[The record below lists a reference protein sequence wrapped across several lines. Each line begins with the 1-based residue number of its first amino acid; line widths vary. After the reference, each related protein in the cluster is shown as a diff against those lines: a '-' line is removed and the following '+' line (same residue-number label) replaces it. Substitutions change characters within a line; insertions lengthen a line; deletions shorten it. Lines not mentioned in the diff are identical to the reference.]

1 MPAATDTSTTPA
13 TGGSKQTQ
21 GRGGHRLADAFE
33 AVEELPA
40 LAESCGRIERLI
52 SKPGASVDEIS
63 EAVESDAG
71 LAIAVLRAAAG
82 SNGRPRRL
90 TGIPEAIEVLSPGG
104 VGAAAATIDT
114 YELFEPAGKW
124 EDQPER
130 FRRHALATRHAAE
143 RIADIGRMPAA
154 DELALAA
161 LLHDV
166 GRLVLHR
173 LYPGYTDLLASKN
186 TPEERV
192 AAERRELGVDH
203 ALVGG
208 VLVRRWG
215 LAPSIGAAIERHHA
229 DDAEGA
235 AAAVALADLV
245 AHHSQGDQISAKRLD
260 QLADR
265 CGIDAERVRGL
276 VYEFPY
282 ARGQRRRSSEPCP
295 LSGRELDAL
304 KGLAEGKV
312 YKEIAEEL
320 SLSAST
326 VRTHLHN
333 VYRKIGAVDRAQAV
347 LIARDRGWI

>member
-1 MPAATDTSTTPA
+1 MASAASKKA
-13 TGGSKQTQ
+13 SASGGCAQTQ
-21 GRGGHRLADAFE
+21 GRGGHRLADAFA

-40 LAESCGRIERLI
+40 LTESRVRVERLI
-52 SKPGASVDEIS
+52 SKPGASIDEIS

-90 TGIPEAIEVLSPGG
+90 TGIPDAIEVLTPGG
-104 VGAAAATIDT
+104 VGAAASTVDT
-114 YELFEPAGKW
+114 YELFESAGTW

-143 RIADIGRMPAA
+143 RIADIGRLPAA

-161 LLHDV
+161 LLHDI
-166 GRLVLHR
+166 GRLVLLH
-173 LYPGYTDLLASKN
+173 LYPGYADLLASGA
-186 TPEERV
+186 TPEGRV
-192 AAERRELGVDH
+192 QAERRELGVDH

-215 LAPSIGAAIERHHA
+215 LTPSIGAAIERHHA
-229 DDAEGA
+229 DDADGT

-245 AHHSQGDQISAKRLD
+245 AHHSQGDAISAKRLD
-260 QLADR
+260 ELAER
-265 CGIDAERVRGL
+265 CGIEPARVRGL

-304 KGLAEGKV
+304 RGLADGKV

-320 SLSAST
+320 SLSPST

>member
-1 MPAATDTSTTPA
+1 MASAGTKKAPAS
-13 TGGSKQTQ
+13 GGASQTQ
-21 GRGGHRLADAFE
+21 GRGGHRLADAFA

-40 LAESCGRIERLI
+40 LAESCGRVERLVA
-52 SKPGASVDEIS
+52 KPGASVDEVS

-71 LAIAVLRAAAG
+71 LAIAVLRAAAS
-82 SNGRPRRL
+82 SNGSPQRIS
-90 TGIPEAIEVLSPGG
+90 GIPDAIEALSLGG
-104 VGAAAATIDT
+104 VGAAASTVDT
-114 YELFEPAGKW
+114 YELFEAAGQW
-124 EDQPER
+124 EDQPEK
-130 FRRHALATRHAAE
+130 FRRHALAARHAAE
-143 RIADIGRMPAA
+143 RIAELGRMPAA

-166 GRLVLHR
+166 GRLVLLR
-173 LYPGYTDLLASKN
+173 LYPGYTDLLASGA
-186 TPEERV
+186 TPEDRIQ
-192 AAERRELGVDH
+192 AERRELGVDH

-215 LAPSIGAAIERHHA
+215 LTPAIGAAIERHHA
-229 DDAEGA
+229 PDADGP

-245 AHHSQGDQISAKRLD
+245 AHHSQGDAISAKRLD
-260 QLADR
+260 QLAER
-265 CGIDAERVRGL
+265 CGLDADRVRGL

-282 ARGQRRRSSEPCP
+282 AKGQRRRSSEPCP

-304 KGLAEGKV
+304 RGLAEGKV

>member
-1 MPAATDTSTTPA
+1 MASTATKKPPAS
-13 TGGSKQTQ
+13 GGGAQTQ
-21 GRGGHRLADAFE
+21 GRGGHRLADAFA

-40 LAESCGRIERLI
+40 LAESCGRVERLVA
-52 SKPGASVDEIS
+52 KPGASVDELS

-71 LAIAVLRAAAG
+71 LAIAVLRAAAA

-90 TGIPEAIEVLSPGG
+90 GGIPDAIEVLSPGG
-104 VGAAAATIDT
+104 VAAAAATVDT
-114 YELFEPAGKW
+114 YELFEPAGQW
-124 EDQPER
+124 ENQPET

-143 RIADIGRMPAA
+143 RIAELGRMPAA

-166 GRLVLHR
+166 GRLVLLR
-173 LYPGYTDLLASKN
+173 LYPGYADLLASGA
-186 TPEERV
+186 TPEDRLH
-192 AAERRELGVDH
+192 AERRELGVDH

-215 LAPSIGAAIERHHA
+215 LAPSIGSAIERHHA
-229 DDAEGA
+229 EDADGA
-235 AAAVALADLV
+235 PAAIALADLV
-245 AHHSQGDQISAKRLD
+245 AHHSQGDTIS
-260 QLADR
+260 
-265 CGIDAERVRGL
+265 AERVDHLAERCGLDSDRVRAL

-282 ARGQRRRSSEPCP
+282 TRGQRRRSSEPCP

-304 KGLAEGKV
+304 RGLAEGKV

-347 LIARDRGWI
+347 LVARDRGWI